1 VQRLRR
7 SRERETE
14 GGKRAANIDE
24 EKRDSSM
31 ARILLKFIDPAPLRL
46 QGPCAPSAQSE
57 RVREVERSMLLD
69 PHLEREMRGM
79 AV

>member
-1 VQRLRR
+1 MPRLRR
-7 SRERETE
+7 SKERETE

-24 EKRDSSM
+24 EKRESSM
-31 ARILLKFIDPAPLRL
+31 ARTLLKFINRL

-57 RVREVERSMLLD
+57 RVREVKRSMLFD
-69 PHLEREMRGM
+69 PHLEKEMRGM